1 MFDTIAFLHIIAR
14 FPHVIDTSY
23 RIALINI
30 DMDKCR
36 HSQVDK
42 NKTESLKS
50 RKRGEQKLKRCMV
63 IKVN

>member
-30 DMDKCR
+30 DVDKCR
-36 HSQVDK
+36 HSKVDK
-42 NKTESLKS
+42 NKTKSLKS
-50 RKRGEQKLKRCMV
+50 CERGELKLKR
-63 IKVN
+63 